1 MGVIK
6 LVEFGE
12 EGIDYKEIKLS
23 MRKIFIRIYENGLI
37 RIEQLLP
44 LSKVD
49 YVEIDEAG
57 MILVYPEKII

>member
-12 EGIDYKEIKLS
+12 EGIDYQEIKLS

-44 LSKVD
+44 LPKVD

>member
-1 MGVIK
+1 MIEV
-6 LVEFGE
+6 VEVGT
-12 EGIDYKEIKLS
+12 DYKEIELS
-23 MRKIFIRIYENGLI
+23 LRKIFIRIYENGLI

-44 LSKVD
+44 LPKID

>member
-1 MGVIK
+1 MGLIK

-23 MRKIFIRIYENGLI
+23 TRKIFIRIFENGLI

-44 LSKVD
+44 LPKID
-49 YVEIDEAG
+49 YVEIDESG

>member
-1 MGVIK
+1 M
-6 LVEFGE
+6 VELGE
-12 EGIDYKEIKLS
+12 AGKDYKDIELS
-23 MRKIFIRIYENGLI
+23 TRKIFIRIYGNGLI

-44 LSKVD
+44 LPKVD